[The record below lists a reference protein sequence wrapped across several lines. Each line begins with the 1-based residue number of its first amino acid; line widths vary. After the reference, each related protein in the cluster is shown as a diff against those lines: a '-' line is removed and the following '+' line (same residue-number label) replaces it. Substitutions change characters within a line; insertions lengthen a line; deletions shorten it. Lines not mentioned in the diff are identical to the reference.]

1 MVGLWGAAMLFASL
15 PACGSSSG
23 KCTTNCTDGAAV
35 GGSGGKHDAGG
46 TGGTGG
52 SKQDAAADHASQ
64 KDAPSPQDAASDGKR
79 DAKEPVDLANTCA
92 ESLAAA
98 CSATH
103 DAGGFSVHC
112 ASTWD
117 ATTRNTYLC
126 GRPLTTVFLTTCGSY
141 RELIDTNGND
151 EYIYVYDA
159 AGNLVAVTHGQY
171 QEGGVATH
179 CVGGSAGYLDPQ
191 GCGTSTVFSCAKD
204 GGTHG

>member
-1 MVGLWGAAMLFASL
+1 MVGLWGAAMLFASLSL

-23 KCTTNCTDGAAV
+23 KCTTNCTDAAAD
-35 GGSGGKHDAGG
+35 GGDKKDA
-46 TGGTGG
+46 G
-52 SKQDAAADHASQ
+52 SKQDTAADHATQ
-64 KDAPSPQDAASDGKR
+64 KDAPSPQDAPSDGKL
-79 DAKEPVDLANTCA
+79 DTTEPVDVANTCA

-98 CSATH
+98 GSAAH

-117 ATTRNTYLC
+117 ATMRNSYLC
-126 GRPLTTVFLTTCGSY
+126 GRPLTTVVVTTCGSY

-159 AGNLVAVTHGQY
+159 AGDLLAVTHGQY
-171 QEGGVATH
+171 QEGGVVTR
-179 CVGGSAGYLDPQ
+179 CVGGSAGYVDPQ

-204 GGTHG
+204 GGSHG